1 MTMINKKMI
10 LLYVPLFAALMLTLP
25 AEETGKPVALVGS
38 SYGVHEI
45 KLLIN
50 NAIVVSEEET
60 YIYKNCGA
68 DVPVSELNKYS
79 LLIIATSVDKALT
92 DGEMEKLKGWVLSG
106 GNLML
111 IQGAP
116 AALCGGT
123 DGLQKKKLLSW
134 AGIQSVKS
142 LNTAV
147 PCKVTHAESALLNG
161 VELAKGGDG
170 KLGWSEN
177 VNYIAIV
184 NSPMEPIIG
193 DPSSCFIGIAK
204 VGKGTVSYFGE
215 ELFRMQKN
223 KPESAKKYLEMMRN
237 AIRMANPLHQ
247 KEMGTSML
255 GKGEWGDTEILFWN
269 REWSRG
275 EQYGPRFTPPLPDKK
290 ELVKNLSAEMA
301 VDEYE
306 TLQLN
311 LTPLKN
317 IGTVSFNIE
326 SKGIPM
332 QNLEFMVQEKPNPIP
347 WPKNPEIAQE
357 FPYWMI
363 APEYLAGKSK
373 DSFALPKIG
382 ETKVTWLRV
391 NSHGL
396 KPGSYNVFLNFKVPG
411 GKTVQIPVN
420 VKVYSVI
427 LPRKRLIKLAA
438 AGQVYGDANN
448 PTPALR
454 FAKNLETH
462 GIEWSLVNIFRLGN
476 FKIQGTEELF
486 TAQYVQAHKKDFEE
500 GCFPELDMTALDP
513 WMEQAIGHGLTNFY
527 ASPKMHDLEKLGF
540 KKEHFDKINEW
551 FIGQASRYMKEKG
564 IRMFVATSGDELSL
578 EELKKTWEPWARQL
592 VKSGWNCSSTFSC
605 GVDVEYFNQISP
617 LIKLWTF
624 NQAYVQTFIEKVR
637 QGEIKIRKD
646 AVIGTYGAG
655 EGRGSEFRK
664 PLGKSRY
671 LGWISWL
678 NGVQNCAV
686 NPYFK
691 SWIYYCDYGT
701 RGEAGGLGGERFVSY
716 IDQDNLSVPLADC
729 PFWEGVREG
738 MEEGNLCAIL
748 SWYLTRL
755 ESAGGT
761 ATAKAKA
768 VRQKLEQI
776 INSSDTAVIKWNSAI
791 RYKYPVKEIEESSP
805 VPNYKKAKTEIL
817 ELLVS
822 LKDDASKFIRP
833 SLYWNDIELV
843 RDGNAVAAVYYDK
856 IKPES
861 LLQEAKELSGID
873 LPAFQSATELNNKY
887 RTAIIVGNLSQNRLS
902 KKVLEENKSRDA
914 DKNYPGTGSY
924 YIRELKDSGKNILI
938 IAGPED
944 AGTEKGIKMFNQFLY
959 SEGNWLIMDT
969 VKK

>member
-1 MTMINKKMI
+1 MNNKKMT
-10 LLYVPLFAALMLTLP
+10 LLFAPLFAAFMLTVS
-25 AEETGKPVALVGS
+25 ADEAGKPVALVGS
-38 SYGVHEI
+38 SYGVQEI

-60 YIYKNCGA
+60 YVYKNCGTDA
-68 DVPVSELNKYS
+68 PVSELNKYS

-92 DGEMEKLKGWVLSG
+92 DTEMGKLKEWVISG

-116 AALCGGT
+116 RALCGGA
-123 DGLQKKKLLSW
+123 DGLQKNRLLSW

-142 LNTAV
+142 LKDGV
-147 PCKVTHAESALLNG
+147 PCKVTHAASALLNG
-161 VELAKGGDG
+161 VGLAKGGDG
-170 KLGWSEN
+170 NAVWPEN
-177 VNYIAIV
+177 VNYVAIV
-184 NSPMEPIIG
+184 NPPMNPVIG
-193 DPSSCFIGIAK
+193 DASSCFIGIAK
-204 VGKGTVSYFGE
+204 VGKGTVTYFGE
-215 ELFRMQKN
+215 EFFRMQKN
-223 KPESAKKYLEMMRN
+223 KPEPAKKYLEMMRN
-237 AIRMANPLHQ
+237 AIRLANPLHQ
-247 KEMGTSML
+247 KEMGEAML
-255 GKGEWGDTEILFWN
+255 GKTNWGDAKVLFWN

-275 EQYGPRFTPPLPDKK
+275 EQYGPRFTPPLPDNK
-290 ELVKNLSAEMA
+290 ELVKNLSADMA

-306 TLQLN
+306 SLQLN
-311 LTPLKN
+311 LTPLKD
-317 IGTVSFNIE
+317 IPTISFSIE
-326 SKGIPM
+326 SQDIPL
-332 QNLEFMVQEKPNPIP
+332 QNLEFMVQDKPNPIP
-347 WPKNPEIAQE
+347 WPKNPEIAKE

-363 APEYLAGKSK
+363 APEYLDGKSK
-373 DSFALPKIG
+373 DSFALPKTG

-396 KPGSYNVFLNFKVPG
+396 KPGNHSALINFKVPG
-411 GKTVQIPVN
+411 EKSVQIPVN
-420 VKVYSVI
+420 VKVYSVV

-448 PTPALR
+448 PEPALR

-462 GIEWSLVNIFRLGN
+462 GIEWSLVNVFRLDK
-476 FKIQGTEELF
+476 FKIQGTEEMF
-486 TAQYVQAHKKDFEE
+486 TSKYVQAHKKDFEE
-500 GCFPELDMTALDP
+500 GRFPELDMSVLDP

-527 ASPKMHDLEKLGF
+527 ASPKMYELDKLGF
-540 KKEHFDKINEW
+540 QKEHFDKINEW

-564 IRMFVATSGDELSL
+564 SRMFVATSGDELSL
-578 EELKKTWEPWARQL
+578 EKLKKIWEPWAKEL

-605 GVDVEYFNQISP
+605 GVDVEYFNKISP

-624 NQAYVQTFIEKVR
+624 NQAYAPTFIEKVR

-664 PLGKSRY
+664 PLGRSRY

-691 SWIYYCDYGT
+691 GWIYYCDYGS

-716 IDQDNLSVPLADC
+716 IDQDNLSVPIADC

-748 SWYLTRL
+748 SWYLVRL
-755 ESAGGT
+755 ESAGGET
-761 ATAKAKA
+761 AAKAKT
-768 VRQKLEQI
+768 VRQKLEKI
-776 INSSDTAVIKWNSAI
+776 IGPSDSAMIKWNSAI

-805 VPNYKKAKTEIL
+805 VPDYKKAKTEIL
-817 ELLVS
+817 ESLVS
-822 LKDDASKFIRP
+822 LKDDAAKFIRP
-833 SLYWNDIELV
+833 SLYWNDIELIK
-843 RDGNAVAAVYYDK
+843 DGNPVAAVYYDR
-856 IKPES
+856 IKPEN
-861 LLQEAKELSGID
+861 LLQEVKKLSGID
-873 LPAFQSATELNNKY
+873 LPSFQSATELNDKY
-887 RTAIIVGNLSQNRLS
+887 KTAIIIGNATQNRLI
-902 KKVLEENKSRDA
+902 KNILEKNKFRDA

-924 YIRELKDSGKNILI
+924 CIRELKDVGRNIFI

-944 AGTEKGIKMFNQFLY
+944 AGTEKGVRMFSQFLY
-959 SEGNWLIMDT
+959 SEGNWLIGN
-969 VKK
+969 

>member
-1 MTMINKKMI
+1 MNNKKMT
-10 LLYVPLFAALMLTLP
+10 LLLVPLFAAFMLTVSA
-25 AEETGKPVALVGS
+25 AEAGKPVALAGS

-68 DVPVSELNKYS
+68 DIPVSELDKYS

-92 DGEMEKLKGWVLSG
+92 DAEMGKLKEWVLNG

-111 IQGAP
+111 IQASP
-116 AALCGGT
+116 QSLCGGA
-123 DGLQKKKLLSW
+123 DGLQKRKLLSW

-142 LNTAV
+142 LKDGA
-147 PCKVTHAESALLNG
+147 PAKVAHAESPLLKG
-161 VELAKGGDG
+161 VELAKGSDG
-170 KLGWSEN
+170 KPVWPEN
-177 VNYIAIV
+177 VNFVATT
-184 NSPMEPIIG
+184 NPPMEPVIG

-204 VGKGTVSYFGE
+204 VGKGTVTYFGE

-223 KPESAKKYLEMMRN
+223 KPESAKKYLEVMRN

-247 KEMGTSML
+247 KEMGASML
-255 GKGEWGDTEILFWN
+255 GKGDWGDEKILFWN

-290 ELVKNLSAEMA
+290 ELVKNLYADMA

-311 LTPLKN
+311 LTPLKD

-326 SKGIPM
+326 SKDIPL
-332 QNLEFMVQEKPNPIP
+332 QNLEFMVQERPNPIP
-347 WPKNPEIAQE
+347 WPKQPDIAKE

-363 APEYLAGKSK
+363 APEYLDRKSK
-373 DSFALPKIG
+373 DSFALPKTG

-396 KPGSYNVFLNFKVPG
+396 KPGNYNVSLNFKIPG
-411 GKTVQIPVN
+411 GNAVQIPVN
-420 VKVYSVI
+420 VKVYSVV
-427 LPRKRLIKLAA
+427 LPRKRLIKFAA
-438 AGQVYGDANN
+438 GGQVYGDANN
-448 PTPALR
+448 PEPALR
-454 FAKNLETH
+454 FAKDLEAH
-462 GIEWSLVNIFRLGN
+462 GVEWSLINTFRLGT
-476 FKIQGTEELF
+476 FKIQGTDELF
-486 TAQYVQAHKKDFEE
+486 TSQYVQTHKKDFEE
-500 GCFPELDMTALDP
+500 GRYPELDMTALDP

-527 ASPKMHDLEKLGF
+527 ASPKMYDLEKLGF
-540 KKEHFDKINEW
+540 KKENIDKIDEW

-564 IRMFVATSGDELSL
+564 SRMFVATSGDELSL
-578 EELKKTWEPWARQL
+578 EELKKIWEPWARQL

-605 GVDVEYFNQISP
+605 GVDVDYFNEISP

-624 NQAYVQTFIEKVR
+624 NQAYAPTFIEKVR

-646 AVIGTYGAG
+646 ALIGTYGAG

-664 PLGKSRY
+664 PLGKSRF

-678 NGVQNCAV
+678 NGVQNCSV

-716 IDQDNLSVPLADC
+716 INQDNLSVPIADC

-748 SWYLTRL
+748 SWYLVRL
-755 ESAGGT
+755 ESVGGN
-761 ATAKAKA
+761 ASAKAKA
-768 VRQKLEQI
+768 VRQKLEKI
-776 INSSDTAVIKWNSAI
+776 IGPSDSAMIKWNSAI

-805 VPNYKKAKTEIL
+805 APDYKKAKTEIL
-817 ELLVS
+817 ESLVS
-822 LKDDASKFIRP
+822 LKDDAAKFIRP
-833 SLYWNDIELV
+833 SLYWNDIELIK
-843 RDGNAVAAVYYDK
+843 DGNPVAAVYYDR
-856 IKPES
+856 IKPEN
-861 LLQEAKELSGID
+861 LLQEVKKLSGID
-873 LPAFQSATELNNKY
+873 LPSFQSATELNDKFK
-887 RTAIIVGNLSQNRLS
+887 TAIIIGNATQNRLI
-902 KKVLEENKSRDA
+902 KNILEKNKFRDA
-914 DKNYPGTGSY
+914 DKNYPGAGSY
-924 YIRELKDSGKNILI
+924 CIRELRDSGCVVLA

-944 AGTEKGIKMFNQFLY
+944 AGTEKGVRMFKQFLY
-959 SEGNWLIMDT
+959 SEGNWLIGN
-969 VKK
+969 